1 MEGKHVTKTV
11 LIIDDQRGIRLL
23 LEEVIRNEGY
33 QAISFEDGIS
43 AISEIEINQPDL
55 IIIDQQLP
63 IKTGTEIIELLEEKG
78 YEIPT
83 IIMSGLIES
92 AKLTAKETKTV
103 KAYFSKPF
111 NIIEAKNT
119 INRLLENN

>member
-1 MEGKHVTKTV
+1 MTKTV

-33 QAISFEDGIS
+33 HAKSFEDGIS
-43 AISEIEINQPDL
+43 AMAEIEINQPDL
-55 IIIDQQLP
+55 IIIDHQLP
-63 IKTGTEIIELLEEKG
+63 IKSGTEIIELLEEKG
-78 YEIPT
+78 YQIPT

-92 AKLTAKETKTV
+92 VKSTAKKMKTV

-119 INRLLENN
+119 INQLLENNK